1 MRLAIGSRSARENGP
16 IQSYYIGTYFQRL
29 NLGKHIGHRSVL
41 NSIIAA
47 MPEQKPLSR
56 PGCARCL
63 RPMSHCLCA
72 YITVVPNRTRI
83 LILQH
88 PDEQKHPLN
97 TGRLAVLG
105 LQRAELLVGE
115 HFPQLIDVIAAAVS
129 SYLLF
134 PTKDPALLQPLVA
147 TPAGEPSLLIVPD
160 GTWRKARKIVYANP
174 VLGTL
179 PHLCLPMGEPSQYR
193 VRKARE
199 PAAVSTIEAIVRTLA
214 ILEPEHDFQP
224 VLKPFEVLVE
234 QQIQAMGAEVYQR
247 NYRG

>member
-1 MRLAIGSRSARENGP
+1 
-16 IQSYYIGTYFQRL
+16 
-29 NLGKHIGHRSVL
+29 
-41 NSIIAA
+41 
-47 MPEQKPLSR
+47 MPEQKSLSR
-56 PGCARCL
+56 PRCARCL

-115 HFPQLIDVIAAAVS
+115 HFPQLEQIISAAGSVF
-129 SYLLF
+129 LLF
-134 PTKDPALLQPLVA
+134 PTKNPTLLQPLAVS
-147 TPAGEPSLLIVPD
+147 PAREPTLLIVPD
-160 GTWRKARKIVYANP
+160 GTWRKARKIVHANP
-174 VLGTL
+174 VLSTL
-179 PHLCLPMGEPSQYR
+179 PHLSLPMGEPSQYR

-214 ILEPEHDFQP
+214 ILEPERDFQP

-234 QQIQAMGAEVYQR
+234 QQIQAMGADLYQR
-247 NYRG
+247 YYRG